1 MSFHSQQELFLPSS
15 EQKYKYTNKSH
26 KRKKH
31 DSNTKFKRSKSNLH
45 KSITKQIRAE
55 VHHEFERKYQ
65 QKYAEMNKQN
75 EEMKKELHKMRYK
88 LELKQKWDD
97 DNMKALKHK
106 PLNRAD
112 KDLFLQVRSITRDE
126 IFHKIKFITNQKQL
140 DAYEDPGTLGY
151 YFIEYCKTNCPTSMI
166 NTDDG
171 EFWLHVKDVVYKAL
185 GAKRNAVQS
194 SLKEKFIGM

>member
-1 MSFHSQQELFLPSS
+1 MSFHSQQELFSSSS
-15 EQKYKYTNKSH
+15 EQKYKHTNKSH

-31 DSNTKFKRSKSNLH
+31 DSNTKLKRSKSNLH
-45 KSITKQIRAE
+45 RSITKQIRAE
-55 VHHEFERKYQ
+55 VQKEFEQKYQ
-65 QKYAEMNKQN
+65 QKCAEKDKEN
-75 EEMKKELHKMRYK
+75 EKMKKELHKMRYK

-126 IFHKIKFITNQKQL
+126 IFHKIKFITNQEQL
-140 DAYEDPGTLGY
+140 DSYENPGSLGY

-171 EFWLHVKDVVYKAL
+171 DFWLRVKDVVYKAL

>member
-1 MSFHSQQELFLPSS
+1 MSFHSQQELFSSSS

-31 DSNTKFKRSKSNLH
+31 DSNTKLKRSKSNLH
-45 KSITKQIRAE
+45 RSITKQIRAE
-55 VHHEFERKYQ
+55 VQKEFEQKYQ
-65 QKYAEMNKQN
+65 QKCAEKDKEN
-75 EEMKKELHKMRYK
+75 EKMKKELHKMRYK

-97 DNMKALKHK
+97 D
-106 PLNRAD
+106 NRAD

-126 IFHKIKFITNQKQL
+126 IFHKIKFITNQEQL
-140 DAYEDPGTLGY
+140 DAYEDPGSLGY

-171 EFWLHVKDVVYKAL
+171 DFWLRVKDVVYKAL

>member
-1 MSFHSQQELFLPSS
+1 MSFHSQQELFSSSS
-15 EQKYKYTNKSH
+15 EQKYKHTNKSH

-31 DSNTKFKRSKSNLH
+31 DSNTKLKRSKSNLH
-45 KSITKQIRAE
+45 RSITKQIRAE
-55 VHHEFERKYQ
+55 VQKEFEQKYQ
-65 QKYAEMNKQN
+65 QKCAEKDKEN
-75 EEMKKELHKMRYK
+75 EKMKKELHKMRYK

-126 IFHKIKFITNQKQL
+126 IFHKIKFITNQEQL
-140 DAYEDPGTLGY
+140 DSYEDPGSLGY

-171 EFWLHVKDVVYKAL
+171 DFWLRVKDVVYKAL

>member
-1 MSFHSQQELFLPSS
+1 MSFHSQQELFSSSS
-15 EQKYKYTNKSH
+15 EQKYKHTNKSH

-31 DSNTKFKRSKSNLH
+31 DSNTKLKRSKSNLH
-45 KSITKQIRAE
+45 RSITKQIRAE
-55 VHHEFERKYQ
+55 VQKEFEQKYQ
-65 QKYAEMNKQN
+65 QKCAEKDKEN
-75 EEMKKELHKMRYK
+75 EKMKKELHKMRYK

-126 IFHKIKFITNQKQL
+126 IFHKIKFITNQEQL
-140 DAYEDPGTLGY
+140 DAYENPGSLGY

-171 EFWLHVKDVVYKAL
+171 DFWLRVKDVVYKAL